1 MSMSDIRRVEKLDH
15 ELNAVV
21 SVPGSKS
28 IANRA
33 LICAALA
40 DGVSEVNGV
49 PDGDDTEA
57 MIECLNLLGARI
69 ERMGTTVTFR
79 SAIDLD
85 RKDLLTLDA
94 RLAGTTARFL
104 TAVCGL
110 ISGPTLITGQKSLLS
125 RPMNDLHQ
133 ALLSLGVQ
141 VEWKGDAGN
150 LPAVVHR
157 GKTSG
162 STVELPGTISSQF
175 TSALML
181 ISPALPL
188 GLSLSIL
195 GEVISQPYIDMTAS
209 VMRHFGARVEEGVS
223 KTTISSGGYRGSSF
237 HVEPDASSSSYPL
250 AAAAI
255 VGGSVEIVGLG
266 KESIQGDAKFAEL
279 LSRMGCDVE
288 YTQHSVSVRRVKS
301 RQLQGIDVDM
311 RDMSDLVPTLAAIA
325 VYASTPTTIRGVG
338 FIRSKESN
346 RIDDLVH
353 ELRSIG
359 VDAIA
364 SSDGLIVHPSEVQ
377 GGLVE
382 THHDHRL
389 AMAFALIGLGSGGVS
404 ISDPTVVKKS
414 WPGYWSMLEGL

>member
-69 ERMGTTVTFR
+69 ERTGTTVTFR

-195 GEVISQPYIDMTAS
+195 GEVVSQP
-209 VMRHFGARVEEGVS
+209 
-223 KTTISSGGYRGSSF
+223 
-237 HVEPDASSSSYPL
+237 
-250 AAAAI
+250 
-255 VGGSVEIVGLG
+255 
-266 KESIQGDAKFAEL
+266 
-279 LSRMGCDVE
+279 
-288 YTQHSVSVRRVKS
+288 
-301 RQLQGIDVDM
+301 
-311 RDMSDLVPTLAAIA
+311 
-325 VYASTPTTIRGVG
+325 
-338 FIRSKESN
+338 
-346 RIDDLVH
+346 
-353 ELRSIG
+353 
-359 VDAIA
+359 
-364 SSDGLIVHPSEVQ
+364 
-377 GGLVE
+377 
-382 THHDHRL
+382 
-389 AMAFALIGLGSGGVS
+389 
-404 ISDPTVVKKS
+404 
-414 WPGYWSMLEGL
+414 